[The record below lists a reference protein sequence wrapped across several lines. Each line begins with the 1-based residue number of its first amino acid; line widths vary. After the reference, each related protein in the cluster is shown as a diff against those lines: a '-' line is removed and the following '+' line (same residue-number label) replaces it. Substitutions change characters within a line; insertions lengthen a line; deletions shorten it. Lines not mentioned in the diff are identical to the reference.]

1 MQRSPERVLD
11 EYLVLTAQAGSRVAL
26 DELARR
32 WTPKLLR
39 HAQHLLG
46 SADQAGDAVQETWL
60 AVARGIRRLEDPA
73 RFPGWVFAIATRKCA
88 DTIRGSARLRSFRE
102 EAKNDPT
109 NEETPRGADDV
120 LDMRRALARLSR
132 DQAVVMAMF
141 YGADLS
147 VEEIAAA
154 LAIPAGTV
162 KSRLH
167 NARETLKANWERNDD
182 ERSR

>member
-1 MQRSPERVLD
+1 MMGRGPDRVLE

-32 WTPKLLR
+32 WTPRLLR

-46 SADQAGDAVQETWL
+46 SADQASDVVQETWL
-60 AVARGIRRLEDPA
+60 AVLRGLRRLEDPA
-73 RFPGWVFAIATRKCA
+73 RFPGWVYAIATRRCA
-88 DTIRGSARLRSFRE
+88 DAIRASVRLRSFRE
-102 EAKNDPT
+102 QAQSDPT
-109 NEETPRGADDV
+109 NAETSRGAEERLDV
-120 LDMRRALARLSR
+120 RGALSR
-132 DQAVVMAMF
+132 LPSDEAVVMAMF

-147 VEEIAAA
+147 VEEIAGA

-167 NARETLKANWERNDD
+167 HARETLKTKLGKE
-182 ERSR
+182 